1 MPFQATLVRVRLS
14 ALATAFMSNV
24 AVSHP
29 SPGYCRVEASAQ
41 KLVLRTDFDQQL
53 IEEEVRHCWPLDRAG
68 SVDKRACVEE
78 SNLVRKSE
86 GLVRIVGRLTERVG
100 RRESDVCSPS
110 RNHSRVDAVNCN
122 ELQIAQ
128 CLLLECHALVLS
140 PLSSNS

>member
-1 MPFQATLVRVRLS
+1 MPFQATLARVGSS
-14 ALATAFMSNV
+14 ALATAFMSNA

-41 KLVLRTDFDQQL
+41 GFVLRTDFDQQL

-78 SNLVRKSE
+78 SNLVGKSE

-100 RRESDVCSPS
+100 RRGSDVCSPS
-110 RNHSRVDAVNCN
+110 RNHSRVDAPRCSSQ
-122 ELQIAQ
+122 EAGQIAQ
-128 CLLLECHALVLS
+128 CLLRE
-140 PLSSNS
+140 